1 MSDKKALGYVEVA
14 LQDKVA
20 TLTFYHPV
28 SNSFPNY
35 LLQQLV
41 EEFNRLS
48 VNDAVNVVVLQS
60 ETDVF
65 CAGASFDELL
75 SIQNK
80 EEGALF
86 FSGFAKV
93 INAMRT
99 CSKLIIG
106 RVQGKAVGG
115 GVGLIAACDYV
126 VAIEKSALKL
136 SELSI
141 GIGPFVIEPAIT
153 RKIGVSAFSEM
164 SLSPMEWKT
173 SQWAQEKGLF
183 SKVVT
188 NQDQLDHEIALKA
201 SELAGYN
208 PNALLELKKIAW
220 QGTEKWDQLLLE
232 RAAISGDLVLSD
244 FTKQALEKYKK

>member
-20 TLTFYHPV
+20 ILTFYHPA

-80 EEGALF
+80 EDGALF

-153 RKIGVSAFSEM
+153 RKIGISAFAEM

-188 NQDQLDHEIALKA
+188 NQDQLELEIALKA

-208 PNALLELKKIAW
+208 PNALLELKKTAW

>member
-1 MSDKKALGYVEVA
+1 MSDKKAIGYVDVA
-14 LQDKVA
+14 THNKVA
-20 TLTFYHPV
+20 TLTFYHPA

-41 EEFNRLS
+41 EQLDQLS
-48 VNDAVNVVVLQS
+48 VNDAVNVIVLQS
-60 ETDVF
+60 ENEVF

-80 EEGALF
+80 EDGTMF

-93 INAMRT
+93 INAMRS

-126 VAIEKSALKL
+126 IATENSAVKL
-136 SELSI
+136 SEIAI
-141 GIGPFVIEPAIT
+141 GIGPFVIEPAVT
-153 RKIGVSAFSEM
+153 RKVGVSAFTEM
-164 SLSPMEWKT
+164 SLSPLEWKS
-173 SQWAQEKGLF
+173 SQWALAKGLF
-183 SKVVT
+183 SKVVASA
-188 NQDQLDHEIALKA
+188 DELDAEIAAKA
-201 SELAGYN
+201 SELASYN
-208 PNALLELKKIAW
+208 PNALIEIKKTAW
-220 QGTEKWDQLLLE
+220 QGTAHWAELLVQ

-244 FTKQALEKYKK
+244 FTKQALENFKK

>member
-20 TLTFYHPV
+20 ILTFYHPA

-80 EEGALF
+80 EDGALF

-153 RKIGVSAFSEM
+153 RKIGISAFAEM

>member
-20 TLTFYHPV
+20 TLTFYHPA

-35 LLQQLV
+35 LLQKLV
-41 EEFNRLS
+41 EEINRLS

-80 EEGALF
+80 EDGALF

-153 RKIGVSAFSEM
+153 RKIGISAFAEM

>member
-20 TLTFYHPV
+20 ILTFYHPA

-35 LLQQLV
+35 LLQKLV
-41 EEFNRLS
+41 EEINRLS

-80 EEGALF
+80 EDGALF

-153 RKIGVSAFSEM
+153 RKIGISAFAEM

-188 NQDQLDHEIALKA
+188 NQDQLEHEIALKA

-208 PNALLELKKIAW
+208 PNALLEWKKIAW
-220 QGTEKWDQLLLE
+220 QGTEKWDHLLLE
-232 RAAISGDLVLSD
+232 RAAISGNLVLSD